1 MSNRVKSLE
10 IRNEVI
16 KVIEDKFEMK
26 FSYGFNDLYKVKDN
40 NLVRRLKGNL
50 YNVEENIYYFNL
62 GKDRNK
68 EYNDLVL
75 EIDNFVKNLDYKDF
89 EIRLKKKVV
98 YVDKRDREY
107 YEKYNNCIISMKELR
122 DIEVFKEKELILSIV
137 FKDI

>member
-1 MSNRVKSLE
+1 MNNRVKSLE

-16 KVIEDKFEMK
+16 DLIEEKFGIV
-26 FSYGFNDLYKVKDN
+26 FGWSYNDLYKIKDN
-40 NLVRRLKGNL
+40 GLVRRLKGYL
-50 YNVEENIYYFNL
+50 MIREYNDCIEGLEIENE
-62 GKDRNK
+62 

-89 EIRLKKKVV
+89 EIRLKKRVS
-98 YVDKRDREY
+98 YVDERDREY

>member
-1 MSNRVKSLE
+1 MNNRKKSLE